1 MAIEAAVEEPKS
13 YLNEFAGVCFDASKS
28 NRTSIASG
36 KEVMILNWIFLN
48 WRAKSKAWFMV
59 VRAPAIA
66 STSFAS
72 VK

>member
-36 KEVMILNWIFLN
+36 KEVMILN
-48 WRAKSKAWFMV
+48 
-59 VRAPAIA
+59 
-66 STSFAS
+66 
-72 VK
+72 